1 MIDCPV
7 DVTAGLRGT
16 PVFRALP
23 DDVLH
28 RLAQDAQVLTLSRS
42 DMLFHRGQPCE
53 GLHVLLQGQ
62 AKVYARVDKAQ
73 DGGQD
78 KCQEKVIEV
87 VTAPA
92 CLGESMLSGEVDHR
106 VHAAMLS
113 DGVVL
118 LLPRA
123 SVMRELQDSPALAVQ
138 LLADVSGRLNRM
150 VHDIEAVTLHSA
162 AQRVVAY
169 LLHHRAAETLV
180 TAAPLRGRVPAHGA
194 TRAVTGQPPPP
205 SECTV
210 SLPASKGTIASLLS
224 VTPEHFSRILH
235 DLQARGL
242 IAVNR
247 RQIHIPD
254 VARLACLA

>member
-1 MIDCPV
+1 MVDGPV
-7 DVTAGLRGT
+7 DVMAGLRGT
-16 PVFRALP
+16 PVFREVP
-23 DDVLH
+23 DAILQ
-28 RLAQDAQVLTLSRS
+28 RLVKAAHLVRLSRNES
-42 DMLFHRGQPCE
+42 LFQRGQPCE

-62 AKVYARVDKAQ
+62 VKVYARVDKPQ
-73 DGGQD
+73 DGGLD
-78 KCQEKVIEV
+78 KCHEKVIEV

-92 CLGESMLSGEVDHR
+92 CLGESMLSGEANHS

-123 SVMRELQDSPALAVQ
+123 AVMRELQDSPALAVH

-169 LLHHRAAETLV
+169 LLRDGGV
-180 TAAPLRGRVPAHGA
+180 AAPLETVAEKVL
-194 TRAVTGQPPPP
+194 RA
-205 SECTV
+205 ERTV

-235 DLQARGL
+235 DLQSRGL

-254 VARLACLA
+254 VRRLACHA